1 MYDIGI
7 LGAGPAGYVAAER
20 AGKLGL
26 SAVIFDKRELGGVC
40 LNEGCIPSKTLL
52 YTAKLYDST
61 KNGEK
66 YGISCENV
74 SFDFGKIMKRK
85 DKVVKKLVGGVAQK
99 MKNHRVEVVKA
110 EATIKERK
118 RETILISAGNKDF
131 ECKNILICTGS
142 EAAIPPIKGLDLK
155 YALTNRE
162 ILQLTELP
170 ESLNIIGGGVIGVEF
185 ANFFSVMGTKVNVF
199 EMMDEILPGVDT
211 EFSSMLRAEL
221 VKYGVNFYI
230 GTTVTELDK
239 TTVIIRRN
247 GKTEK
252 VEAEKLLVSVGRKP
266 NVEGIGLEKL
276 GIEFTSKGIKIDH
289 SCRTNIPNVYAAG
302 DITGFS
308 LLAHTASREAEV
320 AVNNIAGKKDVMRY
334 NAIPAVVY
342 TNPEISS
349 VGLTEDEA
357 RKKNIPVKVVKL
369 PLAFAGR
376 FIAENEGKNGLIKII
391 VGEKHQEL
399 LGFHMIGN
407 PSSEIIYG
415 AAMAIEMQM
424 RIKDMQQIVFP
435 HPTVSEIIKEA
446 VFEF

>member
-199 EMMDEILPGVDT
+199 EMMDEILPGV
-211 EFSSMLRAEL
+211 
-221 VKYGVNFYI
+221 
-230 GTTVTELDK
+230 
-239 TTVIIRRN
+239 
-247 GKTEK
+247 
-252 VEAEKLLVSVGRKP
+252 
-266 NVEGIGLEKL
+266 
-276 GIEFTSKGIKIDH
+276 
-289 SCRTNIPNVYAAG
+289 
-302 DITGFS
+302 
-308 LLAHTASREAEV
+308 
-320 AVNNIAGKKDVMRY
+320 
-334 NAIPAVVY
+334 
-342 TNPEISS
+342 
-349 VGLTEDEA
+349 
-357 RKKNIPVKVVKL
+357 
-369 PLAFAGR
+369 
-376 FIAENEGKNGLIKII
+376 
-391 VGEKHQEL
+391 
-399 LGFHMIGN
+399 
-407 PSSEIIYG
+407 
-415 AAMAIEMQM
+415 
-424 RIKDMQQIVFP
+424 
-435 HPTVSEIIKEA
+435 
-446 VFEF
+446 